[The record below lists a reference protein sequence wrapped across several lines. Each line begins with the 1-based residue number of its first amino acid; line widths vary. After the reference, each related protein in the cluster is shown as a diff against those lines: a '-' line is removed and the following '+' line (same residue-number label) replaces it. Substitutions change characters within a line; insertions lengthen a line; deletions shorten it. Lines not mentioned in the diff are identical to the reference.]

1 MPEDWHKDQP
11 EIEETGLRC
20 QPAEIIR
27 NVVGDSCDIHV
38 FITADE
44 LQENAVQRPPKKED
58 HLSDLPM
65 SLMHS
70 CELWVSASTSQVLT
84 PASDLRRARAQIQLS
99 PSAAPSWERSKLQGD
114 VKTAIFDG
122 YFNPGRPVET
132 MAPPIQIFHPVFQQ
146 FSDRIN
152 DPTFEPDEATIV
164 SVSKLMSATMELYPS
179 ESEAF
184 NKLHPLLSDLV
195 GKDMVQIPSKGSR
208 TSGTLVLKQI
218 GNTDVPLVRVE
229 YKLVLDDGNRDPSVQ
244 AAYSVREYLVL
255 EEVCGFRVFLHPR

>member
-1 MPEDWHKDQP
+1 MDVDWHKNQP
-11 EIEETGLRC
+11 EIDQVAVRR
-20 QPAEIIR
+20 QPAELVDEFI
-27 NVVGDSCDIHV
+27 GDAYQVHV
-38 FITADE
+38 FITANE
-44 LQENAVQRPPKKED
+44 LQEDTAQKPTEEED
-58 HLSDLPM
+58 VLSALPVPW
-65 SLMHS
+65 MHS
-70 CELWVSASTSQVLT
+70 GESWVGE
-84 PASDLRRARAQIQLS
+84 RA
-99 PSAAPSWERSKLQGD
+99 KLQGD
-114 VKTAIFDG
+114 IKTAMCDG
-122 YFNPGRPVET
+122 YFKPGRPVEA

-195 GKDMVQIPSKGSR
+195 GKDMVQIPSKGSH
-208 TSGTLVLKQI
+208 TPGTLAHKRI
-218 GNTDVPLVRVE
+218 GNVYVPLVRVE